1 MEPLPPETGLL
12 LKLKRRIAEYFEFRQ
27 EKEPARA
34 SDIYDYVKN
43 KPEFRQSIPDSTEFS
58 RFLRKMHD
66 CGLMRQFIKNY
77 EVDTSCHSRYQWR
90 FFPAEKSVPEKT
102 T

>member
-43 KPEFRQSIPDSTEFS
+43 
-58 RFLRKMHD
+58 
-66 CGLMRQFIKNY
+66 
-77 EVDTSCHSRYQWR
+77 
-90 FFPAEKSVPEKT
+90 
-102 T
+102 